1 MKQKKPTMK
10 EVVAKVE
17 MLNRVNTTVI
27 DMIDNLGN
35 ALKQYIEFKDDAKEV
50 KEGLECGIGIEDA
63 KKYKEGDLIE
73 AYEIEEIKRTLE

>member
-35 ALKQYIEFKDDAKEV
+35 ALKQYIEFKDDAKDFHEYQ
-50 KEGLECGIGIEDA
+50 KEILEIR
-63 KKYKEGDLIE
+63 KK
-73 AYEIEEIKRTLE
+73 IKGESDG

>member
-35 ALKQYIEFKDDAKEV
+35 ALKQYIEFKDDAKDFNEYQ
-50 KEGLECGIGIEDA
+50 KEILEIRKKIKGETNDA
-63 KKYKEGDLIE
+63 
-73 AYEIEEIKRTLE
+73 

>member
-35 ALKQYIEFKDDAKEV
+35 ALKQYIEFKDDAKDFHEYQ
-50 KEGLECGIGIEDA
+50 KEILEIRKKIKGETNDA
-63 KKYKEGDLIE
+63 
-73 AYEIEEIKRTLE
+73 

>member
-27 DMIDNLGN
+27 EMVQNLGDS
-35 ALKQYIEFKDDAKEV
+35 LKQYIEFKDDVKDFHGYQKEI
-50 KEGLECGIGIEDA
+50 LEIR
-63 KKYKEGDLIE
+63 KK
-73 AYEIEEIKRTLE
+73 IKGE

>member
-35 ALKQYIEFKDDAKEV
+35 AVKQYIEFKGDV
-50 KEGLECGIGIEDA
+50 KDFHEYQQEILEIR
-63 KKYKEGDLIE
+63 KK
-73 AYEIEEIKRTLE
+73 IKGETNNA

>member
-1 MKQKKPTMK
+1 MK

-35 ALKQYIEFKDDAKEV
+35 ALKQYIEFKDDAKDFHEYQ
-50 KEGLECGIGIEDA
+50 KEILEIRKKIKGETNDA
-63 KKYKEGDLIE
+63 
-73 AYEIEEIKRTLE
+73 

>member
-35 ALKQYIEFKDDAKEV
+35 ALKQYIEFKDDV
-50 KEGLECGIGIEDA
+50 KDFHEYQQEILEIR
-63 KKYKEGDLIE
+63 KK
-73 AYEIEEIKRTLE
+73 IKGETNV